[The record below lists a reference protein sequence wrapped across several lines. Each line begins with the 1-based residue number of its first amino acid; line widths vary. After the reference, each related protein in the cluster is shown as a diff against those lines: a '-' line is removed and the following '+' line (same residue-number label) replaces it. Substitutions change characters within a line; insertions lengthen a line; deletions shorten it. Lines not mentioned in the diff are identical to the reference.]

1 MLSHHHTFSARTET
15 NRKLPGRLL
24 ALVMGSAMSLTAFG
38 ACGVESPRGPEASQ
52 GAFTGLPL
60 PPIPYP
66 DTMPWLKWQPAAATM
81 KIDILLPPTPT
92 PTGIWPQP
100 TPARPDWRQQAERQ

>member
-15 NRKLPGRLL
+15 NRNLRRRLL

-38 ACGVESPRGPEASQ
+38 AYGVESPRGAEATQ
-52 GAFTGLPL
+52 GTFTGLPP
-60 PPIPYP
+60 PPIPYL

-81 KIDILLPPTPT
+81 KIDILLPQTSA

-100 TPARPDWRQQAERQ
+100 TPYPAGLAAAS

>member
-15 NRKLPGRLL
+15 NRNLRRRLL

-38 ACGVESPRGPEASQ
+38 AYGMESPRGAEATQ

-60 PPIPYP
+60 PPIPYL

-81 KIDILLPPTPT
+81 KIDILLPQTSA

-100 TPARPDWRQQAERQ
+100 TPYPAGLAAAS

>member
-1 MLSHHHTFSARTET
+1 MLSHHHAFSARTET
-15 NRKLPGRLL
+15 NRDLRRRLL

-38 ACGVESPRGPEASQ
+38 AYGVESPRGGETTQ

-60 PPIPYP
+60 PPIPYL

-81 KIDILLPPTPT
+81 KIDILLPPTSGPT
-92 PTGIWPQP
+92 AIWPQP
-100 TPARPDWRQQAERQ
+100 TPHPVGLVAAS

>member
-15 NRKLPGRLL
+15 NRNLRRHLL
-24 ALVMGSAMSLTAFG
+24 ALVMGSAVSLTAFG
-38 ACGVESPRGPEASQ
+38 AYGVESPRGAAATQ

-60 PPIPYP
+60 PPIPYL

-81 KIDILLPPTPT
+81 KIDILLPPTSA

-100 TPARPDWRQQAERQ
+100 SPHPAGLAATS

>member
-15 NRKLPGRLL
+15 NHNLRRRLL

-38 ACGVESPRGPEASQ
+38 AYGVESPRGAAATQ

-60 PPIPYP
+60 PPIPYL
-66 DTMPWLKWQPAAATM
+66 DTMPRLKWQPATATM
-81 KIDILLPPTPT
+81 KIDILLPPTSA

-100 TPARPDWRQQAERQ
+100 TPHPAGLMAAS